1 MDVPSETSFPA
12 SRDNP
17 YAAPQAPLAE
27 AVASPVFRE
36 RLILFMLI
44 IVQFTSIVDFMVVI
58 PLAPQLRPAFD
69 LTPGEFGWIVASYTF
84 AAGIVALLLSP
95 ILDRFGRR
103 TAFTTLYAGFL
114 LGTLACGLAPS
125 YYTLLAARF
134 ITGAFGGLLGG
145 IALAIV
151 GDVFPEHR
159 RGRASGALMAAFAL
173 ASVFGVPI
181 GLSLGQHFG
190 WHTPFFVIAG
200 LGLPILVMALRVL
213 PRLDA
218 HRQTQKKETFTEYLR
233 EMFLNRNHQ
242 WAFALTVSMQFGG
255 FLIVTN
261 LSDYLVN
268 NVKVDPHN
276 LPYIYTLGGIM
287 TLIGSPIIGRISD
300 RLGKPPVYRVMA
312 IAAAIVYLTITHLPP
327 VHFAWAM
334 ISMALLMLCNGGR
347 MVPAMA
353 MITSSVEPA
362 RRGSFLGA
370 YSAVQHL
377 SAGLG
382 SYVAGKLLSTNAQQE
397 FVGYNHVGYVAVA
410 ATILSVWIASK
421 LRIYEA
427 PLMMA
432 ESATTMEDSI
442 AAAAQGSAD
451 TTDTFL
457 IECESTR

>member
-1 MDVPSETSFPA
+1 MDVPLESNSSGPQ
-12 SRDNP
+12 NP
-17 YAAPQAPLAE
+17 YAASQAALAN
-27 AVASPVFRE
+27 AIPAPAFRE
-36 RLILFMLI
+36 RLILLILI

-69 LTPGEFGWIVASYTF
+69 LDPGEFGWIVASYTF
-84 AAGIVALLLSP
+84 AAGVVALLLSP
-95 ILDRFGRR
+95 FLDRFGRR
-103 TAFTTLYAGFL
+103 AAFTTLYSGFL
-114 LGTLACGLAPS
+114 LGTLACGLATS

-134 ITGAFGGLLGG
+134 VTGAFGGLLGG

-159 RGRASGALMAAFAL
+159 RGRASGTLMASFAL

-200 LGLPILVMALRVL
+200 LGLPILLLALRVL

-218 HRQTQKKETFTEYLR
+218 HRVARKQESLGEYLR
-233 EMFLNRNHQ
+233 EMFLNKNHL

-255 FLIVTN
+255 FLVVTN

-276 LPYIYTLGGIM
+276 LPYIYTLGGVM
-287 TLIGSPIIGRISD
+287 TLIGSPLIGWISD
-300 RLGKPPVYRVMA
+300 RIGKPPVYRVMA
-312 IAAAIVYLTITHLPP
+312 LAAALVYLAVTNLPP
-327 VHFAWAM
+327 VHFVWAM
-334 ISMALLMLCNGGR
+334 LSMALLMLCNGGR

-353 MITSSVEPA
+353 MITSSVEPS

-382 SYVAGKLLSTNAQQE
+382 STVAGKLLTTTATGE
-397 FVGYNHVGYVAVA
+397 FIGYNHVGYVAVA
-410 ATILSVWIASK
+410 ATILSVWLASK

-427 PLMMA
+427 PLAVA
-432 ESATTMEDSI
+432 EEAPTTIEEAI
-442 AAAAQGSAD
+442 AAAAQGNSDA
-451 TTDTFL
+451 TDSLVATV
-457 IECESTR
+457 E

>member
-1 MDVPSETSFPA
+1 MNVPLDEKA
-12 SRDNP
+12 ENP
-17 YAAPQAPLAE
+17 YAPSQLSAAEWSAVVAP
-27 AVASPVFRE
+27 PVFRE

-58 PLAPQLRPAFD
+58 PLAPQLRPAFN

-84 AAGIVALLLSP
+84 AAGVVALLLSP

-114 LGTLACGLAPS
+114 LGTLACGLAPN
-125 YYTLLAARF
+125 YHTLLAARF
-134 ITGAFGGLLGG
+134 VTGAFGGLLGG

-159 RGRASGALMAAFAL
+159 RGRASGALMASFAL

-200 LGLPILVMALRVL
+200 LGLPILGMALRIL

-218 HRQTQKKETFTEYLR
+218 HQISRKQESLVEYLR
-233 EMFLNRNHQ
+233 EMFLNPNHQ

-261 LSDYLVN
+261 LSDYLVQ

-276 LPYIYTLGGIM
+276 LPYIYTLGGVM
-287 TLIGSPIIGRISD
+287 TLVGSPIIGRISD
-300 RLGKPPVYRVMA
+300 RIGKPPVYRVMA
-312 IAAAIVYLTITHLPP
+312 LAAATVYLTVTHLPP
-327 VHFAWAM
+327 VHFSLAM
-334 ISMALLMLCNGGR
+334 FTMAMLMLCNGGR

-382 SYVAGKLLSTNAQQE
+382 SYTAGKLLTTNANAE
-397 FVGYNHVGYVAVA
+397 FVGYNHVGYLAVA
-410 ATILSVWIASK
+410 ATLLSVWLASK
-421 LRIYEA
+421 LRIYETPLALAEEA
-427 PLMMA
+427 P
-432 ESATTMEDSI
+432 TTLGESI
-442 AAAAQGSAD
+442 AAAAQGNAD
-451 TTDTFL
+451 TTDPLVATV
-457 IECESTR
+457 EE

>member
-1 MDVPSETSFPA
+1 MDLPLDAKPE
-12 SRDNP
+12 NP
-17 YAAPQAPLAE
+17 YASSQLSAEELVAEVAP
-27 AVASPVFRE
+27 PVFRE

-58 PLAPQLRPAFD
+58 PLAPQLRPAFN
-69 LTPGEFGWIVASYTF
+69 LTPGEFGWIVSSYTF
-84 AAGIVALLLSP
+84 AAGVVALLLSP
-95 ILDRFGRR
+95 VLDRFGRR

-114 LGTLACGLAPS
+114 LGTLACGLAPN
-125 YYTLLAARF
+125 YHTLLAARF
-134 ITGAFGGLLGG
+134 VTGAFGGLLGG

-159 RGRASGALMAAFAL
+159 RGRASGALMASFAL

-200 LGLPILVMALRVL
+200 LGLPILFMALRVL

-218 HRQTQKKETFTEYLR
+218 HQITRKQESLVQYLR
-233 EMFLNRNHQ
+233 EMFLNPNHQ

-261 LSDYLVN
+261 LSDYLVS

-276 LPYIYTLGGIM
+276 LPYIYTLGGVM

-300 RLGKPPVYRVMA
+300 RIGKPPVYRVMA
-312 IAAAIVYLTITHLPP
+312 IAAAIVYLTVTHLPP
-327 VHFAWAM
+327 VHFAVAM
-334 ISMALLMLCNGGR
+334 FTMAMLMLCNGGR

-382 SYVAGKLLSTNAQQE
+382 SFVAGKLLTTNANSE
-397 FVGYNHVGYVAVA
+397 FVGYNNVGYLAVA
-410 ATILSVWIASK
+410 ATLLSVWLASK
-421 LRIYEA
+421 LRIYESPLAVAEEA
-427 PLMMA
+427 P
-432 ESATTMEDSI
+432 TTIEESI
-442 AAAAQGSAD
+442 AAAAQGNMDA
-451 TTDTFL
+451 TDTL
-457 IECESTR
+457 VGVK